1 MEIKI
6 NGTIR
11 IEENCDV
18 PADNRNTQEIPAPID
33 HSKDVLL
40 DNATT
45 FKELLRV
52 LARNPEVV
60 TAAKLE
66 LEEEEKR
73 RQEAKLRESLGADY
87 DLVIEKKEERKMP
100 IRRPGAR
107 QLRQW

>member
-6 NGTIR
+6 NGTLR
-11 IEENCDV
+11 IEEKANCDA

-87 DLVIEKKEERKMP
+87 DLSLIH
-100 IRRPGAR
+100 I
-107 QLRQW
+107 